1 MPDNKRVNIIKTN
14 TQMRALGFGVLGNLG
29 LFLIA
34 QICFFRHMFLH
45 KNLAYNYL
53 YAKIERKS
61 LYLNKYLYKC
71 IWIFTFFT
79 FYNFYIL
86 KIFI

>member
-34 QICFFRHMFLH
+34 QITSLTVSLTTLPQSVFLDICSSI
-45 KNLAYNYL
+45 
-53 YAKIERKS
+53 KILLIIIYMQK
-61 LYLNKYLYKC
+61 
-71 IWIFTFFT
+71 
-79 FYNFYIL
+79 
-86 KIFI
+86 

>member
-34 QICFFRHMFLH
+34 QITSLTVSLTTLPQSVFFDIISTP
-45 KNLAYNYL
+45 KICITII
-53 YAKIERKS
+53 YAVIKIE
-61 LYLNKYLYKC
+61 
-71 IWIFTFFT
+71 
-79 FYNFYIL
+79 
-86 KIFI
+86 